1 MAFLATSA
9 ILAITVAILSWN
21 YMEHRDRKMSKKN
34 MILNHWGK
42 RKPVQSD
49 LDKLYPEEKIPQ
61 QEGPKLGAVGEI
73 KNAPLVIK

>member
-1 MAFLATSA
+1 
-9 ILAITVAILSWN
+9 
-21 YMEHRDRKMSKKN
+21 MSKKN

>member
-21 YMEHRDRKMSKKN
+21 YMEHRERKMSKKN

-61 QEGPKLGAVGEI
+61 QEGPKLAAARTI
-73 KNAPLVIK
+73 RNALLIEK

>member
-21 YMEHRDRKMSKKN
+21 YLEHRERKMSKKN

-61 QEGPKLGAVGEI
+61 QEGPKLAAVRTI
-73 KNAPLVIK
+73 RNALLTKK